1 MLARFRS
8 QVHDPIGYPNEHY
21 IPISEPRNSN
31 RQDLSM
37 LTLNVPGRCKEETP
51 INAKRSHYDRMLLD
65 DDTIVAVGTHQWRIG
80 AYHIADGLRLPVD
93 SIERRHGYQR
103 ILLPLTLDT
112 AQKPYYCPSKYPHV
126 RAVLP

>member
-1 MLARFRS
+1 
-8 QVHDPIGYPNEHY
+8 
-21 IPISEPRNSN
+21 
-31 RQDLSM
+31 M

-103 ILLPLTLDT
+103 KASPALDT
-112 AQKPYYCPSKYPHV
+112 VQKPYCCVSNNPHV

>member
-1 MLARFRS
+1 
-8 QVHDPIGYPNEHY
+8 
-21 IPISEPRNSN
+21 
-31 RQDLSM
+31 M

-126 RAVLP
+126 SAVLP

>member
-1 MLARFRS
+1 
-8 QVHDPIGYPNEHY
+8 
-21 IPISEPRNSN
+21 
-31 RQDLSM
+31 M

-103 ILLPLTLDT
+103 SLLNLSLFQLKNEPEGEGNRQLRKAPFL
-112 AQKPYYCPSKYPHV
+112 V
-126 RAVLP
+126 